1 MSKLINIKNYTST
14 VPASRSVS
22 KIEELLVSMGA
33 QNINKTY
40 KDGVLNAIS
49 FLIPVEGTT
58 VPFKLPA
65 KVDQVHE
72 ALKKSYKRLTP
83 ATLRTISEQSE
94 RTAWKICSDWVE
106 IQATIIKLHQAE
118 FIEVF
123 LPYVYRIDSDQT
135 FFEQLKST
143 NYKALL
149 K

>member
-14 VPASRSVS
+14 VSASKSIS
-22 KIEELLVSMGA
+22 KIEALLVSMGA

-40 KDGVLNAIS
+40 KDGRLNAIS
-49 FLIPVEGTT
+49 FLILVNGAT

-65 KVDQVHE
+65 KVDQVEE
-72 ALKKSYKRLTP
+72 ALKKSYKRLAP
-83 ATLRTISEQSE
+83 ATLKTISEQSE

-106 IQATIIKLHQAE
+106 IQATIIKLQQAE